1 MASDGTESEGGG
13 DPEGESEA
21 DAAGRLTVHLASWDD
36 RFLAWLIDV
45 ILVGAVLSV
54 FGEAAG
60 AFSLFT
66 GSLSLS
72 APFLGV
78 NGLGLWIYWTALEG
92 YQGQSAGKMVMKIA
106 VTDRRGEGIDYATAA
121 IESFG
126 KAFLLPLDVLVGWL
140 FMEDE
145 YVRLF
150 NRLSSTIV
158 VELEDEDAPADV
170 EYVKPE
176 E

>member
-1 MASDGTESEGGG
+1 MADDG
-13 DPEGESEA
+13 A
-21 DAAGRLTVHLASWDD
+21 DAEAGGETGEPERKTVHLASWDD

-60 AFSLFT
+60 AFSLLT

-92 YQGQSAGKMVMKIA
+92 YRGQSAGKTVMRIA
-106 VTDRRGEGIDYATAA
+106 VTDRRGEEIDYATAA

-140 FMEDE
+140 FMEEE

-158 VELEDEDAPADV
+158 VELAEGEDVPADV
-170 EYVKPE
+170 EYVKPDE
-176 E
+176 